1 MNIGVSLQRNFTIE
15 NCVDESKFQTSV
27 KGVLMLWWITP
38 STNNNALTHSHGNK
52 CQLEK
57 CHCSIDTDLSTHQL
71 PPLCHPSLLRKYSS
85 IKLLSLG
92 KLPMKE
98 MTKTGPTRSAE
109 SICSCLDI
117 WTQLFNDIFTDF
129 VINSMFIV
137 QQPAV

>member
-15 NCVDESKFQTSV
+15 NCVGESKFQTSV
-27 KGVLMLWWITP
+27 KGELMLWWITP

-92 KLPMKE
+92 KLPTKE
-98 MTKTGPTRSAE
+98 MTKTGSVCWIHLLMFWYLDPTFQWHFHKLCDKQHVHCTAA
-109 SICSCLDI
+109 CS
-117 WTQLFNDIFTDF
+117 W
-129 VINSMFIV
+129 V
-137 QQPAV
+137 